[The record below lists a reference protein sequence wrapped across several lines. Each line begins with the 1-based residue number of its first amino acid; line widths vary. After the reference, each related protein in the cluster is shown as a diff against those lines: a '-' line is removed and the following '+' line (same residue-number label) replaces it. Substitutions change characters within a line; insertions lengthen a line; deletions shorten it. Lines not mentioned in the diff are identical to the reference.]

1 MNNEKNTLEVVFG
14 KVLSNL
20 RREAEISQEVLA
32 LESDLDR
39 SFISML
45 ERGLRMPT
53 IETLFKISVPLRI
66 KPSDFIQLIENAHE
80 ADKN

>member
-1 MNNEKNTLEVVFG
+1 MNSEKKPLEAVFG
-14 KVLSNL
+14 QVLSKL
-20 RREAEISQEVLA
+20 RKEAEISQEVLA
-32 LESDLDR
+32 LESELDR

-66 KPSDFIQLIENAHE
+66 KPSEFIQLIEQAHE
-80 ADKN
+80 TDKS